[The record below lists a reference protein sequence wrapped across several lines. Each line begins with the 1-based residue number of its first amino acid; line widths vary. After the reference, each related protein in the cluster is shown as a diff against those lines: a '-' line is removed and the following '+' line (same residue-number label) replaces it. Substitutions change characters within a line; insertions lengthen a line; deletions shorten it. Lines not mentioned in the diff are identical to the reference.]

1 MSAPALLLSMVKCH
15 IMDINMAVIVQ
26 TITTIMDH
34 TGHHHQTGSLLI
46 NHLYKVYINIMLYW
60 FTFLFKFR
68 D

>member
-1 MSAPALLLSMVKCH
+1 MVKCH

-34 TGHHHQTGSLLI
+34 TGYHHQIGSLLI
-46 NHLYKVYINIMLYW
+46 NHLYKVSKETMQYW
-60 FTFLFKFR
+60 FTFRFKFR